1 LVPFH
6 AEPTGALMKSK
17 DFVIEKRRK
26 KSARFAYGG
35 YWYPGFAHSGDS
47 TGDGDGGE
55 SVHEGG
61 WDTTATQNTVI
72 TPAVVKAS
80 LGVVQQFVRDFNAWL
95 EPQGQGPVQMGRPTG
110 SSAYH
115 AQDAKD
121 DPDKVYGDVDLQMI
135 APPVEGLTYGQFTS
149 FWNRLADE
157 FVKENNPAYVL
168 QTESKPGHPILA
180 IGDNAYVQVD
190 FMWHEPGMSKWGAT
204 RVTPERGTKGLLA
217 GNMWSVFGELLD
229 MSIQHAGV
237 QLKVIDNERV
247 PFSKQKDTQIVTVT
261 TNPET
266 FMLDTFR
273 YLAQQQGIQ
282 KPRMVPALK
291 TYGGVRIEQV
301 SIENMVKGV
310 KAFAAS
316 AEANGMFGQGDL
328 KPFASADDF
337 LNKFLQRY
345 QEKAMIDVQGKK
357 RDKAQTPAAVARA
370 ESDKQK
376 ILQGLEK
383 VQGYFR

>member
-1 LVPFH
+1 LVSRH
-6 AEPTGALMKSK
+6 ANSTGEIMKSK
-17 DFVIEKRRK
+17 HFVSEKRHK
-26 KSARFAYGG
+26 KSKFAYSG
-35 YWYPGFAHSGDS
+35 YWFPGFGSYGYSSD
-47 TGDGDGGE
+47 GGDGGE
-55 SVHEGG
+55 SVREGG
-61 WDTTATQNTVI
+61 WDTTATQGTVI
-72 TPAVVKAS
+72 TPNVVKSS
-80 LGVVQQFVRDFNAWL
+80 LAVVQQFVTDFNAWL
-95 EPQGQGPVQMGRPTG
+95 APQGQGPVQMGRPTG

-121 DPDKVYGDVDLQMI
+121 DPEKVYGDVDLQMI

-157 FVKENNPAYVL
+157 FVKETNPAYVL
-168 QTESKPGHPILA
+168 STESKPGHPIIA
-180 IGDNAYVQVD
+180 IGKDAFVQVD

-204 RVTPERGTKGLLA
+204 RVTPERGTKGLLF

-229 MSIQHAGV
+229 MSVQHAGV

-266 FMLDTFR
+266 FILDTFR
-273 YLAQQQGIQ
+273 YLAQQQGIE

-316 AEANGMFGQGDL
+316 AEANGMFGSGDL

-337 LNKFLQRY
+337 LNKFWQRY

-357 RDKAQTPAAVARA
+357 RDKAQTPAAMARA
-370 ESDKQK
+370 ENDKQK
-376 ILQGLEK
+376 ILQGLER
-383 VQGYFR
+383 VRGYFR